1 MVEPVVESP
10 SELGLD
16 TTTSEAGLVLANDD
30 SMGDRSMADYVSWLI
45 VLLVGEWVSG

>member
-10 SELGLD
+10 CELGVD
-16 TTTSEAGLVLANDD
+16 TTTPEAGLVLANEG
-30 SMGDRSMADYVSWLI
+30 STGDRSMADYVSGLI